1 VMSEERP
8 RPPAGPVVI
17 AYDGSELSRLGIEE
31 AGRLLT
37 ARSPALVVCVWQTFD
52 VGFVPVDDAPFDAKD
67 ASAVRAA
74 AERTAKAGA
83 SLANAL
89 GFQAEG
95 VAIDAAPAW
104 KGIVQVAE
112 EHDASVI
119 AIGSHGRSGLAS
131 VLVGSVASAVA
142 NHSRRTVLIAHPPGH

>member
-1 VMSEERP
+1 MMSEERP

-37 ARSPALVVCVWQTFD
+37 GRGPALVVCVWQTFD
-52 VGFVPVDDAPFDAKD
+52 VGFVPVDDERFDAKQ
-67 ASAVRAA
+67 ATAVQAA
-74 AERTAKAGA
+74 AERTAARGA
-83 SLANAL
+83 SLATAL
-89 GFQAEG
+89 GFQADG
-95 VAIDAAPAW
+95 VAIEAAPTW

>member
-1 VMSEERP
+1 VMSEQRP

-31 AGRLLT
+31 AGRLLRT
-37 ARSPALVVCVWQTFD
+37 RGPALVVCVWQTFD
-52 VGFVPVDDAPFDAKD
+52 VGFVPVDHEPFDAKQ
-67 ASAVRAA
+67 ATAVQAA
-74 AERTAKAGA
+74 AERTAAAGA
-83 SLANAL
+83 SLATAI

-95 VAIDAAPAW
+95 VVIEAAPTW

-119 AIGSHGRSGLAS
+119 AIGSHGRTGLAS
-131 VLVGSVASAVA
+131 VLVGSVAAAVA
-142 NHSRRTVLIAHPPGH
+142 NHSRRTVLIAHPPGL

>member
-31 AGRLLT
+31 AGRLL
-37 ARSPALVVCVWQTFD
+37 AGRGPALVVCVWQTFD
-52 VGFVPVDDAPFDAKD
+52 VGFVPVDDKPFDAKQ
-67 ASAVRAA
+67 ALEVRAA
-74 AERTAKAGA
+74 AERTAAAGA
-83 SLANAL
+83 SLADSL

-95 VAIDAAPAW
+95 VAIEAAPTW
-104 KGIVQVAE
+104 KGIVEVAE

-119 AIGSHGRSGLAS
+119 AIGSHGRTGLAS
-131 VLVGSVASAVA
+131 VLVGSVAGAVA
-142 NHSRRTVLIAHPPGH
+142 NHSRRTVLIAHPPGL

>member
-1 VMSEERP
+1 MMSAERP

-31 AGRLLT
+31 AGRLLS
-37 ARSPALVVCVWQTFD
+37 ARGPALVVCVWETFN
-52 VGFVPVDDAPFDAKD
+52 VGFVPVEDEQFDAKD

-83 SLANAL
+83 SLANSL
-89 GFQAEG
+89 GFEAEG
-95 VAIDAAPAW
+95 VAIDEAPAW